1 MVLYLNDETWKEEED
16 HGGSLRL
23 WTPRAATLTG
33 HVETVDVFP
42 KGGRLVLFSS
52 SSVYHQV
59 LPLKNI
65 NTNNNKLRND
75 AERTPRLA
83 VSAWMHGVHGV
94 HYEGYPELMCN
105 KF

>member
-33 HVETVDVFP
+33 HVETADVFP

-65 NTNNNKLRND
+65 NTKKKKIRDD
-75 AERTPRLA
+75 AGRTPRLA

-94 HYEGYPELMCN
+94 
-105 KF
+105 